1 METKTKSTNS
11 IVDKV
16 IGLLH
21 DTKAE
26 IEQFWKEVGHERGEV
41 ALKYLEL
48 KEEMKTALQEMREL
62 IQLNKA
68 ITRESVNSLNRKLI
82 ALEQQLLAAGENTS
96 CDLVGHLAKIKTIM
110 TGIVDDL
117 CEEGYNETFEKI
129 HDQMYRFKI
138 KLDILKLKLELGKMN
153 MKDILN
159 DAHHSLDKKIEIL
172 KDFSSESEE
181 TLRKRWKD
189 FSHGVNDAYS
199 VLNKTF
205 TSR

>member
-1 METKTKSTNS
+1 
-11 IVDKV
+11 
-16 IGLLH
+16 
-21 DTKAE
+21 
-26 IEQFWKEVGHERGEV
+26 
-41 ALKYLEL
+41 
-48 KEEMKTALQEMREL
+48 
-62 IQLNKA
+62 
-68 ITRESVNSLNRKLI
+68 
-82 ALEQQLLAAGENTS
+82 
-96 CDLVGHLAKIKTIM
+96 
-110 TGIVDDL
+110 
-117 CEEGYNETFEKI
+117 
-129 HDQMYRFKI
+129 
-138 KLDILKLKLELGKMN
+138 

>member
-1 METKTKSTNS
+1 METKTKNTNS

-82 ALEQQLLAAGENTS
+82 ALEQQLLVAGENTS

-117 CEEGYNETFEKI
+117 CKEGYNETFEKI

>member
-1 METKTKSTNS
+1 METKTKNTNS

-82 ALEQQLLAAGENTS
+82 ALEQQLLAAEENTS
-96 CDLVGHLAKIKTIM
+96 CDLVGHLTKIKTIM

-117 CEEGYNETFEKI
+117 CKEGYNETFEKI

-189 FSHGVNDAYS
+189 FSHGVKDAYS